1 MILSENMVDT
11 LHAIRRIESTRVS
24 EILNV
29 SANEL
34 GNSLISVYYD
44 TSNLET
50 RTLITNFMNEAGVV
64 WMRKLLTRDLSP
76 TSSSKDS
83 FASMGDYMSLIAAND
98 EEPAVAAG

>member
-64 WMRKLLTRDLSP
+64 WKRKLLTRDISP
-76 TSSSKDS
+76 ISSIKGS

-98 EEPAVAAG
+98 